1 MCCASS
7 MAFWYIV
14 LTRMK
19 KRGSFSRNISIL
31 IISILAILAA
41 SSILGLYLNRT
52 YFLISILALPFGYFI
67 IITIR
72 ESRKT
77 KLLASLRKRWGVS
90 ETHEIESA
98 KISKYFRITTAIQE
112 SKYVVDDRTWSDLDM
127 DLVYSRLN
135 QTLTIPGEQLV
146 YALLRTPAF
155 SRKPLEERSEFIN
168 RFIKDHEAR
177 ERIQITLSK
186 LGKSGGNLVV
196 DLLWD
201 ERPARNKL
209 AFLYP
214 WILLL
219 IPILIFLGLLGHS
232 LGWVGL
238 VALSLGNAV
247 IHYRTKRKF
256 AEDLPSI
263 RYLGRMVKCACRLSG
278 LQDSFLETYLT
289 QLKSALEKVSSIVPK
304 TALLSLGESNALYE
318 YLNILFLIEVRAF
331 HSYLRLLD
339 KYENQ
344 LRDIFETIGFL
355 DAMLAVASYKAGSI
369 ESVEP
374 VLTDSTAFLDIENV
388 AHPLLER
395 PVPNSVSLRKG
406 GMLITGSNMS
416 GKTTFLKTIGVNM
429 LFAQTL
435 HFCLAKRFSSSF
447 FNTLTLI
454 GRKDNIIEG
463 KSYYLDEILTL
474 LRIIQASR
482 QEVPCLCLIDELFR
496 GTNSVERISA
506 SAEVLL
512 YLANMNGLVFASTH
526 DLELTRL
533 VADAYVNYHFQEEI
547 GEHGLIFSYQLRQG
561 PSETRNAIKLLRH
574 VGYPERIT
582 AAAEQRIRGK

>member
-1 MCCASS
+1 
-7 MAFWYIV
+7 
-14 LTRMK
+14 MK
-19 KRGSFSRNISIL
+19 ERGS
-31 IISILAILAA
+31 
-41 SSILGLYLNRT
+41 
-52 YFLISILALPFGYFI
+52 
-67 IITIR
+67 
-72 ESRKT
+72 RKN
-77 KLLASLRKRWGVS
+77 KLLMSLRKRWGIS
-90 ETHEIESA
+90 ETHETDSA
-98 KISKYFRITTAIQE
+98 EISKYFRKTTAIRE
-112 SKYVVDDRTWSDLDM
+112 SKCVVDDRTWTDLDM
-127 DLVYSRLN
+127 DLIYGRMN
-135 QTLTIPGEQLV
+135 QTLTIPGEQVL

-155 SRKPLEERSEFIN
+155 SRKPLEERSEIIN
-168 RFIKDHEAR
+168 GLIKNQEKR
-177 ERIQITLSK
+177 ERIQMVLSK
-186 LGKSGGNLVV
+186 LGKSGGNFVV

-219 IPILIFLGLLGHS
+219 IPVFVIWGLSGEN

-238 VALSLGNAV
+238 IALSLGNAV

-256 AEDLPSI
+256 SEDLPSI
-263 RYLGRMVKCACRLSG
+263 RYLGRMVKCASRLSR
-278 LQDSFLETYLT
+278 LQDSPLDAYMTR
-289 QLKSALEKVSSIVPK
+289 LKSALDKVSSIVPK
-304 TALLSLGESNALYE
+304 TALLSMGENNPLYE

-331 HSYLRLLD
+331 HSYLKLMEKHVD
-339 KYENQ
+339 Q
-344 LRDIFETIGFL
+344 LRDVFETIGFL
-355 DAMLAVASYKAGSI
+355 DAMVAAASYKVGLN

-374 VLTDSTAFLDIENV
+374 ELTDSTPSLDIENV
-388 AHPLLER
+388 AHPLLEK
-395 PVPNSVSLRKG
+395 PVPNSFSLRTG
-406 GMLITGSNMS
+406 GMLVTGSNMS

-482 QEVPCLCLIDELFR
+482 QDVPCLCLIDELFR

-512 YLANMNGLVFASTH
+512 YLATNNGLVFASTH

-547 GEHGLIFSYQLRQG
+547 GEHGLIFNYQLRKG

-574 VGYPERIT
+574 VGYPEEIT
-582 AAAEQRIRGK
+582 GAAEQRIRGDKG

>member
-1 MCCASS
+1 
-7 MAFWYIV
+7 
-14 LTRMK
+14 MK
-19 KRGSFSRNISIL
+19 ERGSFLKNICVLVLAIIAIL
-31 IISILAILAA
+31 ISSLAFGFYFGRA
-41 SSILGLYLNRT
+41 YL
-52 YFLISILALPFGYFI
+52 FISILALPFGYFI
-67 IITIR
+67 IRTFR
-72 ESRKT
+72 ELRKS
-77 KLLASLRKRWGVS
+77 KLLVSLRKRWGTS
-90 ETHEIESA
+90 KTHETDSA
-98 KISKYFRITTAIQE
+98 EICKYFRKTAAIRE
-112 SKYVVDDRTWSDLDM
+112 SKYIVDDRTWTDLDM
-127 DLVYSRLN
+127 DLIYSRLN
-135 QTLTIPGEQLV
+135 QTLTIPGEQML

-155 SRKPLEERSEFIN
+155 SRKPLKERGEIIN
-168 RFIKDHEAR
+168 RFVKDQEIR
-177 ERIQITLSK
+177 ERVQIVLSK
-186 LGKSGGNLVV
+186 LGKSGGKFVV

-219 IPILIFLGLLGHS
+219 IPIFIILGLLGHH

-238 VALSLGNAV
+238 IALLLGNAA

-263 RYLGRMVKCACRLSG
+263 RYLGRLVKCANRLSG
-278 LQDSFLETYLT
+278 LQDSSLAAYLT
-289 QLKSALEKVSSIVPK
+289 KLKSALDKVSSIVPK
-304 TALLSLGESNALYE
+304 TALLSLGENNALYE

-331 HSYLRLLD
+331 HSYLKLME
-339 KYENQ
+339 KFENQ

-355 DAMLAVASYKAGSI
+355 DAMVAVASYKVGLNDPA
-369 ESVEP
+369 EP
-374 VLTDSTAFLDIENV
+374 ELTDSTLFLDIESI
-388 AHPLLER
+388 AHPLLEK
-395 PVPNSVSLRKG
+395 PVLNSVNLRTG
-406 GMLITGSNMS
+406 GMLVTGSNMS

-435 HFCLAKRFSSSF
+435 HFCLAKKFSSSF
-447 FNTLTLI
+447 FNILTLI

-474 LRIIQASR
+474 LRIIQAC
-482 QEVPCLCLIDELFR
+482 QQDIPCLCLIDEPFR

-512 YLANMNGLVFASTH
+512 YLAKKNGLVFASTH

-547 GEHGLIFSYQLRQG
+547 GEHGLLFNYQLREG

-574 VGYPERIT
+574 VGYPEEIT
-582 AAAEQRIRGK
+582 EAAEQRIHGIK

>member
-1 MCCASS
+1 
-7 MAFWYIV
+7 
-14 LTRMK
+14 
-19 KRGSFSRNISIL
+19 
-31 IISILAILAA
+31 
-41 SSILGLYLNRT
+41 
-52 YFLISILALPFGYFI
+52 
-67 IITIR
+67 
-72 ESRKT
+72 
-77 KLLASLRKRWGVS
+77 
-90 ETHEIESA
+90 
-98 KISKYFRITTAIQE
+98 
-112 SKYVVDDRTWSDLDM
+112 
-127 DLVYSRLN
+127 
-135 QTLTIPGEQLV
+135 
-146 YALLRTPAF
+146 
-155 SRKPLEERSEFIN
+155 
-168 RFIKDHEAR
+168 
-177 ERIQITLSK
+177 
-186 LGKSGGNLVV
+186 
-196 DLLWD
+196 
-201 ERPARNKL
+201 
-209 AFLYP
+209 
-214 WILLL
+214 
-219 IPILIFLGLLGHS
+219 
-232 LGWVGL
+232 
-238 VALSLGNAV
+238 
-247 IHYRTKRKF
+247 
-256 AEDLPSI
+256 
-263 RYLGRMVKCACRLSG
+263 MVKCACRLSG

-289 QLKSALEKVSSIVPK
+289 QLRSALEKVSSIVPK
-304 TALLSLGESNALYE
+304 TALLSLGENNALYE

-388 AHPLLER
+388 AHPLLEK

-506 SAEVLL
+506 STEVLL
-512 YLANMNGLVFASTH
+512 YLANLNGLVFASTH

-547 GEHGLIFSYQLRQG
+547 GKHGLIFSYQLRQG
-561 PSETRNAIKLLRH
+561 PSETRNAIKLLHH
-574 VGYPERIT
+574 VGYPETIT
-582 AAAEQRIRGK
+582 AAAEQRIRGSK

>member
-1 MCCASS
+1 
-7 MAFWYIV
+7 
-14 LTRMK
+14 MK
-19 KRGSFSRNISIL
+19 KW
-31 IISILAILAA
+31 
-41 SSILGLYLNRT
+41 GL
-52 YFLISILALPFGYFI
+52 
-67 IITIR
+67 
-72 ESRKT
+72 RKN
-77 KLLASLRKRWGVS
+77 KLLMSLRKRWGIS
-90 ETHEIESA
+90 ETRETDSA
-98 KISKYFRITTAIQE
+98 EISKYFRKTTAIRE
-112 SKYVVDDRTWSDLDM
+112 SKCVVDDRTWTDLDM
-127 DLVYSRLN
+127 DLIYSRMN
-135 QTLTIPGEQLV
+135 QTLTIPGEQVL
-146 YALLRTPAF
+146 YALLRTPVFA
-155 SRKPLEERSEFIN
+155 RKPLEERSEIIN
-168 RFIKDHEAR
+168 GLIKNQEKR
-177 ERIQITLSK
+177 ERIQMVLSK
-186 LGKSGGNLVV
+186 LGKSGGNFVV

-219 IPILIFLGLLGHS
+219 IPVFVIWGLSGEN

-238 VALSLGNAV
+238 IALSLGNAV

-263 RYLGRMVKCACRLSG
+263 RYLGRMVKCASRLSS
-278 LQDSFLETYLT
+278 LPDSPLDAYMTR
-289 QLKSALEKVSSIVPK
+289 LKSALDKVSSIVPK
-304 TALLSLGESNALYE
+304 TALLSMGENNPLYE

-331 HSYLRLLD
+331 HSYLKLME
-339 KYENQ
+339 KHVNQ
-344 LRDIFETIGFL
+344 LRDVFETIGFL
-355 DAMLAVASYKAGSI
+355 DAMVAAASYKAGLN

-374 VLTDSTAFLDIENV
+374 ELTDSTPSLDIENV
-388 AHPLLER
+388 AHPLLEK
-395 PVPNSVSLRKG
+395 PVPNSFSLRTG
-406 GMLITGSNMS
+406 GMLVTGSNMS

-482 QEVPCLCLIDELFR
+482 QDVPCLCLIDELFR

-512 YLANMNGLVFASTH
+512 YLAKNNGLVFASTH

-547 GEHGLIFSYQLRQG
+547 GEHGLIFNYQLRKG

-574 VGYPERIT
+574 VGYPEEIT
-582 AAAEQRIRGK
+582 GAAEQRIRGDKG